1 MTQVPFTP
9 NVSSGTRDS
18 DDESL
23 VKDTVDKLGRGIRDL
38 RISVTDRCNFRCV
51 YCMPKELF
59 GSDHAFLPRAE
70 LLNFEEIERVA
81 SAFAGLGVKKLRLTG
96 GEPLVRKELET
107 LISQLAV
114 IPGIE
119 DVSLTTNGALL
130 TAEKAR
136 ALKDAGLKRLTI
148 SLDAVTDEVFSAIND
163 VKFPVKRVLGAVDN
177 AIAAGL
183 DPVKVN
189 MVVAKGMNEDEILP
203 MVRQF
208 KGTGVI
214 LRFIEFMDV
223 GNTNGWKLDR
233 VVSAREIVETISS
246 EFPIEPI
253 NANYAGEVASR
264 WKFADGSGEVGVIS
278 SVTKPFC
285 SSCTRARLSAEGSIY
300 TCLFASEGTDLR
312 ALLRSGATDEQLVAA
327 ITGVWTARE
336 DRYSELRSDATVDL
350 PKVEMSYIGG

>member
-1 MTQVPFTP
+1 MTNVPFNP
-9 NVSSGTRDS
+9 SPKSLSSGVEKS
-18 DDESL
+18 SG
-23 VKDTVDKLGRGIRDL
+23 VVDQRGRGIRDL

-70 LLNFEEIERVA
+70 LLNFEEIERIA
-81 SAFAGLGVKKLRLTG
+81 RAFASLGVTKLRLTG

-114 IPGIE
+114 IPGID
-119 DVSLTTNGALL
+119 DVSLTTNGSLL
-130 TAEKAR
+130 TLDKGR

-148 SLDAVTDEVFSAIND
+148 SLDAVTEEVFSAIND
-163 VKFPVKRVLGAVDN
+163 VKFPVAKVLGAVDN
-177 AIAAGL
+177 ALAAGL
-183 DPVKVN
+183 DPIKVN
-189 MVVAKGMNEDEILP
+189 MVVAKGMNEEEILP

-233 VVSAREIVETISS
+233 VVSAREIVETIAS
-246 EFPIEPI
+246 EFPVEPL
-253 NANYAGEVASR
+253 NANYPGEVASR
-264 WKFADGSGEVGVIS
+264 WKFSDGSGEIGVIS

-285 SSCTRARLSAEGSIY
+285 SSCTRARLSAEGSVY

-312 ALLRSGATDEQLVAA
+312 ALVRSGASDDELRDAVQN
-327 ITGVWTARE
+327 VWSHRD